1 MENFIGNRNDGIPLS
16 GGLRDPQP
24 MIKVGHIEKGA
35 DIIFAVPTVKV
46 YLILFIYFKLIW
58 NYIELNYWIYGK
70 ISSSISYS
78 YR

>member
-35 DIIFAVPTVKV
+35 DILFGIPTIKV
-46 YLILFIYFKLIW
+46 YLINFIHLKL
-58 NYIELNYWIYGK
+58 N
-70 ISSSISYS
+70 
-78 YR
+78 